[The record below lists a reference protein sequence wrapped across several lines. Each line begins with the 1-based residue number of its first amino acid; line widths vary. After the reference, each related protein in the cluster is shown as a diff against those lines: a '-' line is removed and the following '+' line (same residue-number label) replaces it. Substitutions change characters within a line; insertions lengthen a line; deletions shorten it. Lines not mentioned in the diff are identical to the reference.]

1 MRLSLKQLKKLED
14 TPPWD
19 WPEGTGAALLEVLRD
34 SAATEKELLVAVEMA
49 GSSVVVDDDLVG
61 ALLAVLRN
69 SQVSEGVRSR
79 AAIALGP
86 VLELADTEI
95 VGSGT
100 GHFDDPDS
108 VPISER
114 TFHEIQQALHRLYLD
129 ATVPKVVRRRMLEV
143 AVRGSQDWHQDAV
156 RAAYAC
162 DDEAWKLTA
171 VFGMRHVR
179 GFDEQILESLESKNP
194 EIHVEAVWA
203 AGAWHVEA
211 AWEHVVGL
219 VSAGDTE
226 RTLLL
231 AAIVAVGEIHPKDA
245 PEVLGH
251 LEDSDD
257 PEIREAVLEATSMTG
272 ERDEEADDLEEE
284 EPDPLN

>member
-49 GSSVVVDDDLVG
+49 GNSVVVDDDLVG

-69 SQVSEGVRSR
+69 SQVSEGVRGR

-86 VLELADTEI
+86 VLELANSEV

-129 ATVPKVVRRRMLEV
+129 ATVPKVVRRRILEA

-162 DDEAWKLTA
+162 DDEEWKLTA

-179 GFDEQILESLESKNP
+179 GFDEQILASLESKNP

-203 AGAWHVEA
+203 AGAWPVEA
-211 AWEHVVGL
+211 AWQHVVDL
-219 VSAGDTE
+219 VRARDTE

-231 AAIVAVGEIHPKDA
+231 AAITAVGEIHPKDA
-245 PEVLGH
+245 PVVLEH

-272 ERDEEADDLEEE
+272 ERDEEDDDLEEE